1 MARVRVYGVGVD
13 LRELRERLMRS
24 LPGKLAERF
33 MELRPIE
40 RGLALG
46 SKLFTAVVPAAI
58 LLSGLLTSPD
68 AVSNRLVDGLGLTGP
83 GATAIRELFHAPP
96 SESGTAVGI
105 IGILVLLYSLLSF
118 ARALQRLYEDAWRLP
133 PLRTGIV
140 WGSVWLVTFTVY
152 FSMAA
157 PFAHL
162 LTRRGLP
169 ISAFLVSLL
178 GGAVLWSVTP
188 AILLGRRVP
197 LRALRRGGLATAVL
211 LTLFNVGS
219 RIYVP
224 HSMTA
229 NTGRYGLV
237 GVTFTL
243 LTWLFA
249 FCLVLVAS
257 AAAGAVLGDT
267 AAAGSASGSRPA
279 TPPPRP

>member
-1 MARVRVYGVGVD
+1 VYGVGVD
-13 LRELRERLMRS
+13 LRELRERLRRT
-24 LPGKLAERF
+24 LPGQLVERF
-33 MELRPIE
+33 LELRPIE

-58 LLSGLLTSPD
+58 LLSGLLTSPN
-68 AVSNRLVDGLGLTGP
+68 AVADRLVAGLGLTGP
-83 GATAIRELFHAPP
+83 GAAAIRQLFHAPP
-96 SESGTAVGI
+96 SESGTAVGVV
-105 IGILVLLYSLLSF
+105 GILVLLYSLLSF

-133 PLRTGIV
+133 PVRTGIV
-140 WGSVWLVTFTVY
+140 WGSAWLVTFTVY
-152 FSMAA
+152 FSMAT

-162 LTRRGLP
+162 LTRHGLT
-169 ISAFLVSLL
+169 ISAFVVSLI

-267 AAAGSASGSRPA
+267 RAAESASVSRPA
-279 TPPPRP
+279 APPPRP

>member
-1 MARVRVYGVGVD
+1 VYGVGVD
-13 LRELRERLMRS
+13 LRELRERLRRT
-24 LPGKLAERF
+24 LPGKLVERF
-33 MELRPIE
+33 VELRPIE

-68 AVSNRLVDGLGLTGP
+68 AVANRLVDGLGLTGP
-83 GATAIRELFHAPP
+83 GAAAIRQLFHAPP
-96 SESGTAVGI
+96 SESTTGVGI

-118 ARALQRLYEDAWRLP
+118 ARTLQRLYEDAWRLP
-133 PLRTGIV
+133 PVRTGIV
-140 WGSVWLVTFTVY
+140 WGSVWLVTFAVY
-152 FSMAA
+152 FSMAT

-162 LTRRGLP
+162 LGRHGLTV
-169 ISAFLVSLL
+169 SAFVVSLI

-219 RIYVP
+219 RVYVP

-267 AAAGSASGSRPA
+267 PAAESARANRPA
-279 TPPPRP
+279 HAPPGP